1 MLYKH
6 CNMGGTNI
14 LETDHGLMQRRVR
27 CNASSNEI
35 YDQGIYDQVRYKIRK
50 FARLFNWMSAGDT
63 TIQGTASREM

>member
-1 MLYKH
+1 
-6 CNMGGTNI
+6 MGGTNI

-35 YDQGIYDQVRYKIRK
+35 YDEVRYKIRK

-63 TIQGTASREM
+63 TIQGTESREM